1 MLLGNGLIPCSEICG
16 LISCCNLM
24 RHIIGCFC
32 CRWLHALCNPFQ
44 CLNDALADWGLEY
57 IRSVSVFE

>member
-1 MLLGNGLIPCSEICG
+1 MGACEFVMSLMLGRVKMLLGDGLIPCPEMSG

-32 CRWLHALCNPFQ
+32 CRWLHALCNPF
-44 CLNDALADWGLEY
+44 
-57 IRSVSVFE
+57 

>member
-1 MLLGNGLIPCSEICG
+1 MGACEFVMSLMLGRVVMLLGDRLIPCPEICG

-32 CRWLHALCNPFQ
+32 CRWLHALCNPF
-44 CLNDALADWGLEY
+44 
-57 IRSVSVFE
+57 